1 MIKTEN
7 SLNVDLTTFYKEAVS
22 IVNEMP
28 KVEFD
33 NMIAKLVE
41 SNVYKKGVRVFYN
54 TYTKEFDNKPR
65 AGETTLR
72 IILPLTAGESGYDKE
87 SFIKKLSHS
96 NCKMSTSIL
105 EKLDGNENSKHKLY
119 ENFVST
125 QPSVGT
131 ISFQQLRKDV
141 VCDILGRAS
150 SKLLFSE
157 KLYKEFGVELNF
169 NDVLNGKM
177 ILNVQRYIIDE
188 SESLKNLTY
197 TKSELKKDIN
207 EIGVENSIT
216 KVINFF
222 ALTDSDDSSLIEELS
237 SVRIKKDGLKNSEA
251 EKIINK
257 LSLLLTST
265 GFSEDFILGTNSPY
279 FLSIINSKIGNA
291 EKNKDFVVFKYDGKL
306 PITNLINTSNKNSH
320 NGFLKQLIGGNNV
333 KNDSSSFL
341 GKKQRGL
348 YVPNDFYNLIIE
360 CDAIRD
366 KISAMKIPDEFS
378 YRSYDI
384 NTKGV
389 RVPFEGMRDLVIPY
403 NDSVLDVD
411 NSYEQL
417 LILKRDVVAE
427 LEVQS

>member
-1 MIKTEN
+1 MLKTEN

-33 NMIAKLVE
+33 NMIAKLFE
-41 SNVYKKGVRVFYN
+41 SNVCKKGVRVFYN

-105 EKLDGNENSKHKLY
+105 EKLDGNENSKHNLY

-222 ALTDSDDSSLIEELS
+222 ALTDSYDSSLIEELS
-237 SVRIKKDGLKNSEA
+237 SVRIKKDGLKNGEA

-306 PITNLINTSNKNSH
+306 PITNLINTSKKNSH
-320 NGFLKQLIGGNNV
+320 NGFLKQ
-333 KNDSSSFL
+333 
-341 GKKQRGL
+341 REL

>member
-33 NMIAKLVE
+33 NMIAKLFE
-41 SNVYKKGVRVFYN
+41 SNVCKKGVRVFYN
-54 TYTKEFDNKPR
+54 TYTKEFDGKFR

-222 ALTDSDDSSLIEELS
+222 ALTDSYDSSLIEELS
-237 SVRIKKDGLKNSEA
+237 SVRIKKDGLKNGEA

-320 NGFLKQLIGGNNV
+320 NGFLK
-333 KNDSSSFL
+333 FL

-389 RVPFEGMRDLVIPY
+389 PFEGMRDLVIPY

>member
-41 SNVYKKGVRVFYN
+41 SNVCKKGVRVFYN

-222 ALTDSDDSSLIEELS
+222 ALTDSYDSSLIEELS
-237 SVRIKKDGLKNSEA
+237 SVRIKKDGLKNGEA

-306 PITNLINTSNKNSH
+306 PITNLINTSKKNSH
-320 NGFLKQLIGGNNV
+320 NGFL
-333 KNDSSSFL
+333 
-341 GKKQRGL
+341 KQRGL

>member
-33 NMIAKLVE
+33 NMIAKLFE

-222 ALTDSDDSSLIEELS
+222 ALTDSYDSSLIEELS
-237 SVRIKKDGLKNSEA
+237 SVRIKKDGLKNGEA

-320 NGFLKQLIGGNNV
+320 NGFLKQ
-333 KNDSSSFL
+333 
-341 GKKQRGL
+341 RGL

-366 KISAMKIPDEFS
+366 KISAMKIPDELS

-384 NTKGV
+384 NTKGI
-389 RVPFEGMRDLVIPY
+389 PFEGMRDLVIPY

>member
-33 NMIAKLVE
+33 NMIAKLFE

-72 IILPLTAGESGYDKE
+72 IILPLMDGESGYDKE
-87 SFIKKLSHS
+87 RFIKKLSHS

-105 EKLDGNENSKHKLY
+105 EKLDGNENSKHNLY

-125 QPSVGT
+125 QPRVGT

-222 ALTDSDDSSLIEELS
+222 ALTDSYDSSLIEELS
-237 SVRIKKDGLKNSEA
+237 SVRIKKDGLKNGEA

-306 PITNLINTSNKNSH
+306 PITNLINTSKKNSH
-320 NGFLKQLIGGNNV
+320 NGFL
-333 KNDSSSFL
+333 
-341 GKKQRGL
+341 KQRGL

>member
-33 NMIAKLVE
+33 NMIAKLFE
-41 SNVYKKGVRVFYN
+41 SNVSKKVVRVFYN

-72 IILPLTAGESGYDKE
+72 IILPLMAGESGYDKE

-96 NCKMSTSIL
+96 NCQMSTSIL
-105 EKLDGNENSKHKLY
+105 EKLDGNENSNHKLY

-222 ALTDSDDSSLIEELS
+222 ALTDSYDSSLIEELS
-237 SVRIKKDGLKNSEA
+237 SVRIKKDGLKNGEA
-251 EKIINK
+251 NKIINK

-306 PITNLINTSNKNSH
+306 PIINLIDIANKTSKNS
-320 NGFLKQLIGGNNV
+320 FLEKLISNNNV
-333 KNDSSSFL
+333 KNGSSSFSN
-341 GKKQRGL
+341 KKNRGL
-348 YVPNDFYNLIIE
+348 YVPNEFYNLVVE
-360 CDAIRD
+360 CDALRD
-366 KISAMKIPDEFS
+366 KISAMTIPEEFS

-384 NTKGV
+384 NTKE
-389 RVPFEGMRDLVIPY
+389 VPFEGMRDLVIPY

-417 LILKRDVVAE
+417 LILKRDV
-427 LEVQS
+427 LN

>member
-7 SLNVDLTTFYKEAVS
+7 SLNVDLTTFYKEAVDV
-22 IVNEMP
+22 VNEMP

-33 NMIAKLVE
+33 NMIAKFFE

-72 IILPLTAGESGYDKE
+72 IILPLMDGESGYDKE

-105 EKLDGNENSKHKLY
+105 EKLDGNENSKHNLY

-222 ALTDSDDSSLIEELS
+222 ALTDSYDSSLIEELS
-237 SVRIKKDGLKNSEA
+237 SVRIKKDGLKNGEA

-306 PITNLINTSNKNSH
+306 PITNLINTSKKNSH
-320 NGFLKQLIGGNNV
+320 NGFL
-333 KNDSSSFL
+333 
-341 GKKQRGL
+341 KQRGL

>member
-7 SLNVDLTTFYKEAVS
+7 SLNVDLTTFYKEAVDV
-22 IVNEMP
+22 VNEMP

-33 NMIAKLVE
+33 NMIAKFFE

-222 ALTDSDDSSLIEELS
+222 ALTDSYDSSLIEELS
-237 SVRIKKDGLKNSEA
+237 SVRIKKDGLKNGEA

-306 PITNLINTSNKNSH
+306 PITNLINTSKKNSH
-320 NGFLKQLIGGNNV
+320 NGFL
-333 KNDSSSFL
+333 
-341 GKKQRGL
+341 KQRGL

>member
-33 NMIAKLVE
+33 NMIAKLFE

-125 QPSVGT
+125 QLSVGT

-222 ALTDSDDSSLIEELS
+222 ALTDSYDSSLIEELS
-237 SVRIKKDGLKNSEA
+237 SVRIKKDGLKNGEA

-320 NGFLKQLIGGNNV
+320 NGFLKQ
-333 KNDSSSFL
+333 
-341 GKKQRGL
+341 RGL

-366 KISAMKIPDEFS
+366 KISAMKIPDELS

-384 NTKGV
+384 NTKGI
-389 RVPFEGMRDLVIPY
+389 PFEGMRDLVIPY

>member
-33 NMIAKLVE
+33 NMIAKLFE
-41 SNVYKKGVRVFYN
+41 SNIYKKGVRVFYN

-105 EKLDGNENSKHKLY
+105 EKLDGNENSKHNLY

-222 ALTDSDDSSLIEELS
+222 ALTDSYDSSLIEELS
-237 SVRIKKDGLKNSEA
+237 SVRIKKDGLKNGEA

-306 PITNLINTSNKNSH
+306 PITNLINTSKKNSH
-320 NGFLKQLIGGNNV
+320 NGFL
-333 KNDSSSFL
+333 
-341 GKKQRGL
+341 KQRGL

>member
-33 NMIAKLVE
+33 NMIAKLFE
-41 SNVYKKGVRVFYN
+41 SNVCKKGFRVFYN
-54 TYTKEFDNKPR
+54 TYTKEFDNKFR

-222 ALTDSDDSSLIEELS
+222 ALTDSYDSSLIEELS
-237 SVRIKKDGLKNSEA
+237 SVRIKKDGLKNGEA

-320 NGFLKQLIGGNNV
+320 NGFL
-333 KNDSSSFL
+333 
-341 GKKQRGL
+341 KQRGL

>member
-41 SNVYKKGVRVFYN
+41 SNVFKKGVRVFYN

-72 IILPLTAGESGYDKE
+72 IILPLMAGESGYDKE

-222 ALTDSDDSSLIEELS
+222 ALTDSYDSSLIEELS
-237 SVRIKKDGLKNSEA
+237 SVRIKKDGLKNGEA

-320 NGFLKQLIGGNNV
+320 NGFLKQ
-333 KNDSSSFL
+333 
-341 GKKQRGL
+341 RGL

-389 RVPFEGMRDLVIPY
+389 PFEGMRDLVIPY

>member
-41 SNVYKKGVRVFYN
+41 SNVCKKGVRVFYN

-222 ALTDSDDSSLIEELS
+222 ALTDSYDSSLIEELS
-237 SVRIKKDGLKNSEA
+237 SVRIKKDGLKNGEA

-320 NGFLKQLIGGNNV
+320 NGFL
-333 KNDSSSFL
+333 
-341 GKKQRGL
+341 KQRGL

>member
-41 SNVYKKGVRVFYN
+41 SNVCKKGVRVFYN

-222 ALTDSDDSSLIEELS
+222 ALTDSYDSSLIEELS
-237 SVRIKKDGLKNSEA
+237 SVRIKKDGLKNGEA

-320 NGFLKQLIGGNNV
+320 NGFLKQ
-333 KNDSSSFL
+333 
-341 GKKQRGL
+341 RGL

-389 RVPFEGMRDLVIPY
+389 PFEGMRDLVIPY

>member
-33 NMIAKLVE
+33 NMIAKLFE
-41 SNVYKKGVRVFYN
+41 SNVCKKGVRVFYN

-222 ALTDSDDSSLIEELS
+222 ALTDSYDSSLIEELS

-320 NGFLKQLIGGNNV
+320 NGFLKQ
-333 KNDSSSFL
+333 
-341 GKKQRGL
+341 RGL

-389 RVPFEGMRDLVIPY
+389 PFEGMRDLVIPY

>member
-33 NMIAKLVE
+33 NMIAKFFE

-105 EKLDGNENSKHKLY
+105 EKLDGNENSKHNLY

-222 ALTDSDDSSLIEELS
+222 ALTDSYDSSLIEELS
-237 SVRIKKDGLKNSEA
+237 SVRIKKDGLKNGEA

-306 PITNLINTSNKNSH
+306 PITNLINTSKKNSH
-320 NGFLKQLIGGNNV
+320 NGFL
-333 KNDSSSFL
+333 
-341 GKKQRGL
+341 KQRGL

-389 RVPFEGMRDLVIPY
+389 PFEGMRDLVIPY

>member
-105 EKLDGNENSKHKLY
+105 EKLDGNENSKHNLY

-222 ALTDSDDSSLIEELS
+222 ALTDSYDSSLIEELS
-237 SVRIKKDGLKNSEA
+237 SVRIKKDGLKNGEA

-306 PITNLINTSNKNSH
+306 PITNLINTSKKNSH
-320 NGFLKQLIGGNNV
+320 NGFL
-333 KNDSSSFL
+333 
-341 GKKQRGL
+341 KQRGL

-389 RVPFEGMRDLVIPY
+389 PFEGMRDLVIPY

>member
-1 MIKTEN
+1 MLKTEN

-72 IILPLTAGESGYDKE
+72 IILPLMAGESGYDKE

-222 ALTDSDDSSLIEELS
+222 ALTDSYDSSLIEELS
-237 SVRIKKDGLKNSEA
+237 SVRIKKDVFLNVEV
-251 EKIINK
+251 ERIINK

-265 GFSEDFILGTNSPY
+265 GFPEDFILGTNSPY

-306 PITNLINTSNKNSH
+306 PITNLINTSKKNSH
-320 NGFLKQLIGGNNV
+320 NGFL
-333 KNDSSSFL
+333 
-341 GKKQRGL
+341 KQRGL

>member
-320 NGFLKQLIGGNNV
+320 NGFLKQ
-333 KNDSSSFL
+333 
-341 GKKQRGL
+341 RGL

>member
-33 NMIAKLVE
+33 NMIAKLFE

-72 IILPLTAGESGYDKE
+72 IILPLMDGESGYDKE

-105 EKLDGNENSKHKLY
+105 EKLDGNENSKHNLY

-222 ALTDSDDSSLIEELS
+222 ALTDSYDSSLIEELS
-237 SVRIKKDGLKNSEA
+237 SVRIKKDGLKNGEA

-306 PITNLINTSNKNSH
+306 PITNLINTSKKNSH
-320 NGFLKQLIGGNNV
+320 NGFL
-333 KNDSSSFL
+333 
-341 GKKQRGL
+341 KQRGL

>member
-33 NMIAKLVE
+33 NMIAKLLE

-72 IILPLTAGESGYDKE
+72 IILPLTAGESVYDKE

-105 EKLDGNENSKHKLY
+105 EKLDGNENSKHNLY

-222 ALTDSDDSSLIEELS
+222 ALTDSYDSSLIEELS
-237 SVRIKKDGLKNSEA
+237 SVRIKKDGLKNGEA

-320 NGFLKQLIGGNNV
+320 NGFLKQ
-333 KNDSSSFL
+333 
-341 GKKQRGL
+341 RGL

-360 CDAIRD
+360 CDALRD

-384 NTKGV
+384 NTKG
-389 RVPFEGMRDLVIPY
+389 VPFEGMRDLVIPY

>member
-72 IILPLTAGESGYDKE
+72 IILPLMDGESGYDKE

-105 EKLDGNENSKHKLY
+105 EKLDGNENSKHNLY

-222 ALTDSDDSSLIEELS
+222 ALTDSYDSSLIEELS
-237 SVRIKKDGLKNSEA
+237 SVRIKKDGLKNGEA

-306 PITNLINTSNKNSH
+306 PITNLINTSKKNSH
-320 NGFLKQLIGGNNV
+320 NGFL
-333 KNDSSSFL
+333 
-341 GKKQRGL
+341 KQRGL

-389 RVPFEGMRDLVIPY
+389 PFEGMRDLVIPY

>member
-222 ALTDSDDSSLIEELS
+222 ALTDSYDSSLIEELS
-237 SVRIKKDGLKNSEA
+237 SVRIKKDGLKNGEA

-320 NGFLKQLIGGNNV
+320 NGFLKQ
-333 KNDSSSFL
+333 
-341 GKKQRGL
+341 RGL

-384 NTKGV
+384 NTKGI
-389 RVPFEGMRDLVIPY
+389 PFEGMRDLVIPY

>member
-33 NMIAKLVE
+33 NMIAKLFE

-54 TYTKEFDNKPR
+54 TYTKEFDNKFR

-72 IILPLTAGESGYDKE
+72 IMLPLMAGESGYDKE

-105 EKLDGNENSKHKLY
+105 EKLDGNENSKHNLY

-222 ALTDSDDSSLIEELS
+222 ALTDSYDSSLIEELS
-237 SVRIKKDGLKNSEA
+237 SVRIKKDGLKNGEA

-320 NGFLKQLIGGNNV
+320 NGFLKQ
-333 KNDSSSFL
+333 
-341 GKKQRGL
+341 RGL

-389 RVPFEGMRDLVIPY
+389 PFEGMRDLVIPY

>member
-33 NMIAKLVE
+33 NMIAKLSE

-54 TYTKEFDNKPR
+54 TYTKEFDNKLR

-72 IILPLTAGESGYDKE
+72 IILPLRAGESGYDKE

-157 KLYKEFGVELNF
+157 KLYKEFGVKLNF

-222 ALTDSDDSSLIEELS
+222 ALTDSYDSSLIEELS
-237 SVRIKKDGLKNSEA
+237 SVRIKKDVFLNVEA

-320 NGFLKQLIGGNNV
+320 NGFLKQ
-333 KNDSSSFL
+333 
-341 GKKQRGL
+341 RGL

-384 NTKGV
+384 NTKGI
-389 RVPFEGMRDLVIPY
+389 PFEGMRDLVIPY

>member
-1 MIKTEN
+1 M
-7 SLNVDLTTFYKEAVS
+7 
-22 IVNEMP
+22 
-28 KVEFD
+28 
-33 NMIAKLVE
+33 
-41 SNVYKKGVRVFYN
+41 
-54 TYTKEFDNKPR
+54 
-65 AGETTLR
+65 
-72 IILPLTAGESGYDKE
+72 AGESGYDKE

-125 QPSVGT
+125 QPSGGT

-222 ALTDSDDSSLIEELS
+222 ALTDSYDSSLIEELS

-251 EKIINK
+251 KKIINK

-306 PITNLINTSNKNSH
+306 PIINLIDIANKTSKNS
-320 NGFLKQLIGGNNV
+320 FLEKLISNNNV
-333 KNDSSSFL
+333 KNGSSSFSN
-341 GKKQRGL
+341 KKNRGL
-348 YVPNDFYNLIIE
+348 YVPNEFYNLVVE
-360 CDAIRD
+360 CDALRD
-366 KISAMKIPDEFS
+366 KISAMTIPEEFNH
-378 YRSYDI
+378 RSYEVNKKEI
-384 NTKGV
+384 
-389 RVPFEGMRDLVIPY
+389 PFEGMRDLLIPY
-403 NDSVLDVD
+403 DDLALDVD
-411 NSYEQL
+411 SSEEQL
-417 LILKRDVVAE
+417 LILKRDV
-427 LEVQS
+427 LN

>member
-33 NMIAKLVE
+33 NMIAKLFE
-41 SNVYKKGVRVFYN
+41 SNIYKKGVRVFYN

-72 IILPLTAGESGYDKE
+72 IILPLMAGESVYDKE

-105 EKLDGNENSKHKLY
+105 EKLDGNENSKHNLY

-222 ALTDSDDSSLIEELS
+222 ALTDSYDSSLIEELS
-237 SVRIKKDGLKNSEA
+237 SVRIKKDGLKNGEA

-306 PITNLINTSNKNSH
+306 PITNLINTSKKNSH
-320 NGFLKQLIGGNNV
+320 NGFL
-333 KNDSSSFL
+333 
-341 GKKQRGL
+341 KQRGL

>member
-33 NMIAKLVE
+33 NMIAKLFE
-41 SNVYKKGVRVFYN
+41 SNVCKKGVRVFYN
-54 TYTKEFDNKPR
+54 TYTKDFDNKPR

-222 ALTDSDDSSLIEELS
+222 ALTDSYDSSLIEELS
-237 SVRIKKDGLKNSEA
+237 SVRIKKDGLKNGEA

-279 FLSIINSKIGNA
+279 FLSIINSKNSKIGNA

-320 NGFLKQLIGGNNV
+320 NGFLK
-333 KNDSSSFL
+333 FL
-341 GKKQRGL
+341 VKKQRGL

-389 RVPFEGMRDLVIPY
+389 PFEGMRDLVIPY

>member
-72 IILPLTAGESGYDKE
+72 IILPLMAGESGYDKE

-141 VCDILGRAS
+141 VCDILGRES

-222 ALTDSDDSSLIEELS
+222 ALTDSYDSSLIEELS
-237 SVRIKKDGLKNSEA
+237 SVRIKKKDGLKNSEA

-291 EKNKDFVVFKYDGKL
+291 EKNKDVVVFKYDGKL
-306 PITNLINTSNKNSH
+306 PITNLINTS
-320 NGFLKQLIGGNNV
+320 
-333 KNDSSSFL
+333 
-341 GKKQRGL
+341 KKQRGL

-360 CDAIRD
+360 CDALRD

-384 NTKGV
+384 NTKG
-389 RVPFEGMRDLVIPY
+389 VPFEGMRDLVIPY

>member
-1 MIKTEN
+1 MLKTEN

-41 SNVYKKGVRVFYN
+41 SNVCKKGVRVFYN

-72 IILPLTAGESGYDKE
+72 IILPLMAGESGYDKE

-222 ALTDSDDSSLIEELS
+222 ALTDSYDSSLIEELS
-237 SVRIKKDGLKNSEA
+237 SVRIKKDSLKNVEV
-251 EKIINK
+251 ERIINK

-265 GFSEDFILGTNSPY
+265 GFPEDFILGTNSPY

-306 PITNLINTSNKNSH
+306 PITNLINTSKKNSH
-320 NGFLKQLIGGNNV
+320 NGFL
-333 KNDSSSFL
+333 
-341 GKKQRGL
+341 KQRGL

>member
-33 NMIAKLVE
+33 NMIAKLFE
-41 SNVYKKGVRVFYN
+41 SNVCKKGVRVFYN
-54 TYTKEFDNKPR
+54 TYTKEFDNKFR

-72 IILPLTAGESGYDKE
+72 IMLPLMAGESGYDKE

-222 ALTDSDDSSLIEELS
+222 ALTDSYDSSLIEELS
-237 SVRIKKDGLKNSEA
+237 SVRIKKDGLKNGEA

-306 PITNLINTSNKNSH
+306 PITNLINTSKKNSH
-320 NGFLKQLIGGNNV
+320 NGFL
-333 KNDSSSFL
+333 
-341 GKKQRGL
+341 KQRGL

-389 RVPFEGMRDLVIPY
+389 PFEGMRDLVIPY

>member
-320 NGFLKQLIGGNNV
+320 NGFLKQ
-333 KNDSSSFL
+333 
-341 GKKQRGL
+341 RGL

-389 RVPFEGMRDLVIPY
+389 PFEGMRDLVIPY

>member
-33 NMIAKLVE
+33 NMIAKLLE

-87 SFIKKLSHS
+87 SFIKKLSLS

-105 EKLDGNENSKHKLY
+105 EKLDGNENSKHNLY

-222 ALTDSDDSSLIEELS
+222 ALTDSYDSSLIEELS
-237 SVRIKKDGLKNSEA
+237 SVRIKKDGLKNGEA

-320 NGFLKQLIGGNNV
+320 NGFL
-333 KNDSSSFL
+333 
-341 GKKQRGL
+341 KQRGL

>member
-33 NMIAKLVE
+33 NMIAKLSE

-54 TYTKEFDNKPR
+54 TYTKEFDNKLR

-72 IILPLTAGESGYDKE
+72 IILPLRAGESGYDKE

-157 KLYKEFGVELNF
+157 KLYKEFGVKLNF

-222 ALTDSDDSSLIEELS
+222 ALTDSYDSSLIEELS
-237 SVRIKKDGLKNSEA
+237 SVRIKKDVFLNVEA

-306 PITNLINTSNKNSH
+306 PITNLINTSKKNSH
-320 NGFLKQLIGGNNV
+320 NGFL
-333 KNDSSSFL
+333 
-341 GKKQRGL
+341 KQRGL

-384 NTKGV
+384 NTKGIA
-389 RVPFEGMRDLVIPY
+389 FEGMRDLVIPY

>member
-1 MIKTEN
+1 MLKTEN

-72 IILPLTAGESGYDKE
+72 IILPLMAGESGYDKE

-105 EKLDGNENSKHKLY
+105 EKLDGNENSKHNLY

-222 ALTDSDDSSLIEELS
+222 ALTDSYDSSLIEELS
-237 SVRIKKDGLKNSEA
+237 SVRIKKDVFLNVEV
-251 EKIINK
+251 ERIINK

-265 GFSEDFILGTNSPY
+265 GFPEDFILGTNSPY

-306 PITNLINTSNKNSH
+306 PITNLINTSKKNSH
-320 NGFLKQLIGGNNV
+320 NGFL
-333 KNDSSSFL
+333 
-341 GKKQRGL
+341 KQRGL

>member
-33 NMIAKLVE
+33 NMIAKLFE
-41 SNVYKKGVRVFYN
+41 SNVCKKGVRVFYN

-222 ALTDSDDSSLIEELS
+222 ALTDSYDSSLIEELS
-237 SVRIKKDGLKNSEA
+237 SVRIKKDGLKNGEA

-306 PITNLINTSNKNSH
+306 PI
-320 NGFLKQLIGGNNV
+320 
-333 KNDSSSFL
+333 SSFL

>member
-33 NMIAKLVE
+33 NMIAKLFE
-41 SNVYKKGVRVFYN
+41 SNIYKKGVRVFYN

-105 EKLDGNENSKHKLY
+105 EKLDGNENSKHNLY

-222 ALTDSDDSSLIEELS
+222 ALTDSYDSSLIEELS
-237 SVRIKKDGLKNSEA
+237 SVRIKKDGLKNGEA

-320 NGFLKQLIGGNNV
+320 NGFL
-333 KNDSSSFL
+333 
-341 GKKQRGL
+341 KQRGL

>member
-41 SNVYKKGVRVFYN
+41 SNVFKKGVRVFYN
-54 TYTKEFDNKPR
+54 TYTKEFDNKLR

-72 IILPLTAGESGYDKE
+72 IILPLMAGESGYDKE

-222 ALTDSDDSSLIEELS
+222 ALTDSYDSSLIEELS
-237 SVRIKKDGLKNSEA
+237 SVRIKKDGLKNGEA
-251 EKIINK
+251 EKIIKK

-320 NGFLKQLIGGNNV
+320 NGFLKQ
-333 KNDSSSFL
+333 
-341 GKKQRGL
+341 RGL

-378 YRSYDI
+378 YRSYGI
-384 NTKGV
+384 NTKG
-389 RVPFEGMRDLVIPY
+389 VPFEGMRDLVIPY

>member
-41 SNVYKKGVRVFYN
+41 SNVCKKGVRVFYN

-105 EKLDGNENSKHKLY
+105 EKLDGNENSKHNLY

-222 ALTDSDDSSLIEELS
+222 ALTDSYDSSLIEELS
-237 SVRIKKDGLKNSEA
+237 SVRIKKDGLKNGEA

-306 PITNLINTSNKNSH
+306 PITNLINTSKKNSH
-320 NGFLKQLIGGNNV
+320 NGFL
-333 KNDSSSFL
+333 
-341 GKKQRGL
+341 KQRGL

>member
-33 NMIAKLVE
+33 NMIAKLFE
-41 SNVYKKGVRVFYN
+41 SNVCKKGVRVFYN

-72 IILPLTAGESGYDKE
+72 IILPLMDGESGYDKE

-177 ILNVQRYIIDE
+177 IQNVQRYIIDE

-222 ALTDSDDSSLIEELS
+222 ALTDSYDSSLIEELS
-237 SVRIKKDGLKNSEA
+237 SVRIKKDGLKNGEA

-257 LSLLLTST
+257 LSLLMTST

-320 NGFLKQLIGGNNV
+320 NGFLKQ
-333 KNDSSSFL
+333 
-341 GKKQRGL
+341 RGL

-360 CDAIRD
+360 CDALRD

-384 NTKGV
+384 NTKG
-389 RVPFEGMRDLVIPY
+389 VPFEGMRDLVIPY